1 MRNRYFMRKHPAH
14 LALRGLFA
22 VLVTGALIYPFT
34 QREPEYGIPVPE
46 VMSQPIPE
54 FSKMDSI
61 PAKKEAFFDYLR
73 PAVRYHNQIILKERA
88 LLHALQQKMA
98 SSEKLTQVQKSKLEK
113 IAKKYDLEATPTTA
127 QDISK
132 LLRRVD
138 IVPLELVLAQAANE
152 SAWGTSRFARKGY
165 NFFGMWCF
173 RRGCGFV
180 PKSRDDDAAHEVAKF
195 RDLSH
200 AVSAY
205 LRNINT
211 HYAYSD
217 LRTIRAKLRN
227 NQQQIAAEP
236 LAQGLMSYSERGQDY
251 IDELLEMIRFNRKY
265 IDA

>member
-1 MRNRYFMRKHPAH
+1 MQKPPFMRKSP
-14 LALRGLFA
+14 LWLGLRTVF
-22 VLVTGALIYPFT
+22 LVCVIAALIYPFM
-34 QREPEYGIPVPE
+34 QKEPEYGIPVPE
-46 VMSQPIPE
+46 QMSQPIPDFAE
-54 FSKMDSI
+54 IDNI
-61 PAKKEAFFDYLR
+61 AAKKQAFFDYLR
-73 PAVRYHNQIILKERA
+73 PAVQYHNQIILKERA
-88 LLHALQQKMA
+88 LLQALQQKMI
-98 SSEKLTQVQKSKLEK
+98 SNEPLSKVQKRKLTK
-113 IAKKYDLEATPTTA
+113 IAEKYDLEETPLNS
-127 QDISK
+127 DGINR

-180 PKSRDDDAAHEVAKF
+180 PSARDEDAAHEVARF
-195 RDLSH
+195 QDLSH

-205 LRNINT
+205 LRNINS

-217 LRTIRAKLRN
+217 LRTIRARLRN
-227 NQQQIAAEP
+227 NQQQITAEP

-251 IDELLEMIRFNRKY
+251 IDELLEMIRVNRKY